1 MTVNKIIT
9 DAFDCK
15 DDTPKEICELI
26 LRFLEWED
34 KKDVKPDAIASLLEQ
49 RIKDKGLVKNEKV
62 VEWCKE
68 YAG

>member
-1 MTVNKIIT
+1 MVVNKIIK
-9 DAFDCK
+9 DAFDCE

-49 RIKDKGLVKNEKV
+49 RLEKMGLVKNEKV
-62 VEWCKE
+62 VEWCKK
-68 YAG
+68 YA

>member
-1 MTVNKIIT
+1 MAVNKIIK

-15 DDTPKEICELI
+15 DDTPKELCELI

-49 RIKDKGLVKNEKV
+49 RLDKFGLVKNEKV
-62 VEWCKE
+62 VEWCKK
-68 YAG
+68 YA